1 MRWRTK
7 VEGLQVNPREIARIK
22 SLANRRDYG
31 EALAACD
38 ALLQSGSGDSADVLR
53 VRAYV
58 HSRTGNFDSAID
70 DYRAL
75 LVSGKAQL
83 RDWYLAADNAL
94 EAERYQDAAEWF
106 SEAIRLG
113 DLQGETWFRSA
124 SLFYLSYC
132 RLMAGDPE
140 EAMSMLSSA
149 TSLDPDIELYLP
161 GLGACSAG
169 KLQAEIR
176 KRMLGDRPRGA

>member
-1 MRWRTK
+1 M
-7 VEGLQVNPREIARIK
+7 EGLPVNQHEIARIK
-22 SLANRRDYG
+22 SLANSREYD

-38 ALLQSGSGDSADVLR
+38 ALLQSGAGASADVFR

-58 HSRTGNFDSAID
+58 HSLSGNLDHAID
-70 DYRAL
+70 DYRTL
-75 LVSGKAQL
+75 LASGDAQL

-94 EAERYQDAAEWF
+94 EARRYHDAAEWF
-106 SEAIRLG
+106 SEVIRLG

-132 RLMAGDPE
+132 RLMTGDLE
-140 EAMSMLSSA
+140 EAMNLLSLAS
-149 TSLDPDIELYLP
+149 SLDPDVELYLP
-161 GLGACSAG
+161 SLGTCRAE

-176 KRMLGDRPRGA
+176 KQMSGDRIRRG

>member
-1 MRWRTK
+1 M
-7 VEGLQVNPREIARIK
+7 EGLQVNQHEIARIR

-38 ALLQSGSGDSADVLR
+38 ALLQSGLGDTADVLR

-58 HSRTGNFDSAID
+58 HSRSGNFDSAID
-70 DYRAL
+70 DYHAL

-106 SEAIRLG
+106 SEVIRLG

-132 RLMAGDPE
+132 RLMTGDPA
-140 EAMSMLSSA
+140 EAMSLLSSA
-149 TSLDPDIELYLP
+149 SSLDPDIELYLP
-161 GLGACSAG
+161 SLGTCSAE

-176 KRMLGDRPRGA
+176 KRMPGDRPRRA